1 MENILNFLKNEIL
14 NLDSI
19 DNGIN
24 KWRKFFP
31 RYIKK
36 KKRTKLEKNQVEKFI
51 NDDNFTMQKI

>member
-1 MENILNFLKNEIL
+1 MENILNFLRNEIL

-19 DNGIN
+19 DNEIN

>member
-19 DNGIN
+19 DNEIN

-36 KKRTKLEKNQVEKFI
+36 KKRIKLEKNQIE
-51 NDDNFTMQKI
+51 